1 MHLIILFV
9 TLSIL
14 GIFFF
19 QGYWLWN
26 QYTMESRQMHER
38 IDLLFKQSITEVLAI
53 QVEDMGRDTS
63 ATARHGK
70 LEIGISA
77 DSLSRTQSQPGR
89 RVVRY
94 YRNTIFNPEEGS
106 NDVPLVFTKEYYK
119 ESYDALRLAGTAGIF
134 EMVNTLKPIQINQID
149 SVWGIHLRQEGIQA
163 VHFVDALFGRDTVI
177 DSSRPLNLQPKHL
190 IPTQRIS
197 TSMTEQFGLQGYI
210 VNANWIIYKQMIF
223 SFAAS
228 LLFVLITSACYAYL
242 IHTILR
248 QKTVAQIKNDF
259 VNNMT
264 HELKTPIT
272 VTYSAID
279 ALQTFNLVE
288 QKEKREAYFN
298 LCKQQLKHLTE
309 LVEKILSMA
318 VDERKNFCLQ
328 REVFR
333 LAPLIEQLIRP
344 LELHASKPVHIRL
357 TDETEATEIDADPL
371 HLKQMLE
378 NLLDNAVKY
387 SGEEVHIDIRI
398 RQTANATEIR
408 VTDDGIGIAPCQQE
422 RIFERFY
429 RVGNGDRHD
438 VKGFG
443 LGLSYAK
450 DMAERHGGSIH
461 VESREHHGSTFTLI
475 IPFRHDTRITGRR

>member
-1 MHLIILFV
+1 MKIQMHLITLFV

-38 IDLLFKQSITEVLAI
+38 IDLLFKQSIAEVLAI

-77 DSLSRTQSQPGR
+77 DSLSRAQSQPGR

-106 NDVPLVFTKEYYK
+106 NDAPLVFTKEYYK

-177 DSSRPLNLQPKHL
+177 DSSRPPGLEPKHL

-242 IHTILR
+242 IRTILR

-264 HELKTPIT
+264 HELKT
-272 VTYSAID
+272 
-279 ALQTFNLVE
+279 
-288 QKEKREAYFN
+288 
-298 LCKQQLKHLTE
+298 
-309 LVEKILSMA
+309 
-318 VDERKNFCLQ
+318 
-328 REVFR
+328 
-333 LAPLIEQLIRP
+333 
-344 LELHASKPVHIRL
+344 
-357 TDETEATEIDADPL
+357 
-371 HLKQMLE
+371 
-378 NLLDNAVKY
+378 
-387 SGEEVHIDIRI
+387 
-398 RQTANATEIR
+398 
-408 VTDDGIGIAPCQQE
+408 
-422 RIFERFY
+422 
-429 RVGNGDRHD
+429 
-438 VKGFG
+438 
-443 LGLSYAK
+443 
-450 DMAERHGGSIH
+450 
-461 VESREHHGSTFTLI
+461 
-475 IPFRHDTRITGRR
+475 

>member
-1 MHLIILFV
+1 
-9 TLSIL
+9 
-14 GIFFF
+14 
-19 QGYWLWN
+19 
-26 QYTMESRQMHER
+26 
-38 IDLLFKQSITEVLAI
+38 
-53 QVEDMGRDTS
+53 
-63 ATARHGK
+63 
-70 LEIGISA
+70 
-77 DSLSRTQSQPGR
+77 
-89 RVVRY
+89 
-94 YRNTIFNPEEGS
+94 
-106 NDVPLVFTKEYYK
+106 
-119 ESYDALRLAGTAGIF
+119 
-134 EMVNTLKPIQINQID
+134 
-149 SVWGIHLRQEGIQA
+149 
-163 VHFVDALFGRDTVI
+163 
-177 DSSRPLNLQPKHL
+177 
-190 IPTQRIS
+190 
-197 TSMTEQFGLQGYI
+197 
-210 VNANWIIYKQMIF
+210 
-223 SFAAS
+223 
-228 LLFVLITSACYAYL
+228 
-242 IHTILR
+242 
-248 QKTVAQIKNDF
+248 
-259 VNNMT
+259 MT

-318 VDERKNFCLQ
+318 VDERKNFRLQ

-344 LELHASKPVHIRL
+344 LELRASKPVHIRL
-357 TDETEATEIDADPL
+357 TDETEPTEIDADPL

-398 RQTANATEIR
+398 RQTANTTEIR
-408 VTDDGIGIAPCQQE
+408 VTDDGIGIAPSQQE

-443 LGLSYAK
+443 LGLSYSK

>member
-1 MHLIILFV
+1 
-9 TLSIL
+9 
-14 GIFFF
+14 
-19 QGYWLWN
+19 
-26 QYTMESRQMHER
+26 
-38 IDLLFKQSITEVLAI
+38 
-53 QVEDMGRDTS
+53 
-63 ATARHGK
+63 
-70 LEIGISA
+70 
-77 DSLSRTQSQPGR
+77 
-89 RVVRY
+89 
-94 YRNTIFNPEEGS
+94 
-106 NDVPLVFTKEYYK
+106 
-119 ESYDALRLAGTAGIF
+119 
-134 EMVNTLKPIQINQID
+134 
-149 SVWGIHLRQEGIQA
+149 
-163 VHFVDALFGRDTVI
+163 
-177 DSSRPLNLQPKHL
+177 
-190 IPTQRIS
+190 
-197 TSMTEQFGLQGYI
+197 
-210 VNANWIIYKQMIF
+210 MIF

-242 IHTILR
+242 IRTILR

-318 VDERKNFCLQ
+318 VDERKNFRLQ

-344 LELHASKPVHIRL
+344 LELRASKPVHIRL
-357 TDETEATEIDADPL
+357 T
-371 HLKQMLE
+371 
-378 NLLDNAVKY
+378 
-387 SGEEVHIDIRI
+387 
-398 RQTANATEIR
+398 ANTTEIR
-408 VTDDGIGIAPCQQE
+408 VTDDGIGIVPSQQE

-429 RVGNGDRHD
+429 RIGNGDRHD